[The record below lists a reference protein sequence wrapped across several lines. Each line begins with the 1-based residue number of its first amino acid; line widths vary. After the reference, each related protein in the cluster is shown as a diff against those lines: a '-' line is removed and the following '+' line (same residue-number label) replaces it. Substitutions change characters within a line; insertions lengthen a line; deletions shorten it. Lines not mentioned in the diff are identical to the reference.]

1 MESQGARQKILQ
13 KIKQALKDPVPVP
26 FPDQVADTPIFIPTE
41 KEMAIEFAQK
51 FTELLGK
58 FVYCADEQELI
69 NQLNALII
77 TKGWN
82 KIYSKETAWLTSLRP
97 LQFDPITTED
107 LADCDA
113 AITLCTHLVA
123 RTGTIV
129 LSSKESS
136 GRTASVY
143 APIHICIA
151 YADQLVYDMTDSL
164 VKFKDNIDIFL
175 PMWFDNQENILRT
188 IHSIILLKNYLKSKN
203 IDFIMFEGLGSIL
216 DEYYPSSNYNIND
229 ESILLKDEFKLKLF
243 EDIEFFKKYGDMRTY
258 MRKSDLV
265 TDSEFGHPPP
275 KYAKWWADEIYIYLK
290 ENYENNSN
298 R

>member
-1 MESQGARQKILQ
+1 MSLINPNKKYDKLITFGCSFTEGWLYRDQGTWGDFLSQNLQCEHVNKGGGSSSNYSILNTVMRYCETENVENICVGVQWSEWSRRELWVESQKRYFTFNLATVTDIN
-13 KIKQALKDPVPVP
+13 
-26 FPDQVADTPIFIPTE
+26 FNSDQNPE
-41 KEMAIEFAQK
+41 
-51 FTELLGK
+51 
-58 FVYCADEQELI
+58 
-69 NQLNALII
+69 
-77 TKGWN
+77 
-82 KIYSKETAWLTSLRP
+82 
-97 LQFDPITTED
+97 
-107 LADCDA
+107 
-113 AITLCTHLVA
+113 
-123 RTGTIV
+123 
-129 LSSKESS
+129 
-136 GRTASVY
+136 
-143 APIHICIA
+143 
-151 YADQLVYDMTDSL
+151 L

-216 DEYYPSSNYNIND
+216 DEYYPSSNHNIND
-229 ESILLKDEFKLKLF
+229 ESILLKDKFKLKLF

>member
-1 MESQGARQKILQ
+1 MRYCETENVENICIGVQWSEWSRRELWVESQKRYFTFNLATVTDIN
-13 KIKQALKDPVPVP
+13 
-26 FPDQVADTPIFIPTE
+26 FNPTQNPE
-41 KEMAIEFAQK
+41 
-51 FTELLGK
+51 
-58 FVYCADEQELI
+58 
-69 NQLNALII
+69 
-77 TKGWN
+77 
-82 KIYSKETAWLTSLRP
+82 
-97 LQFDPITTED
+97 
-107 LADCDA
+107 
-113 AITLCTHLVA
+113 
-123 RTGTIV
+123 
-129 LSSKESS
+129 
-136 GRTASVY
+136 
-143 APIHICIA
+143 
-151 YADQLVYDMTDSL
+151 L

-216 DEYYPSSNYNIND
+216 DEYYPSSNHNLND

-243 EDIEFFKKYGDMRTY
+243 EDIEFFKRYGDMRTY

-275 KYAKWWADEIYIYLK
+275 KYAKWWADKIYIYLK